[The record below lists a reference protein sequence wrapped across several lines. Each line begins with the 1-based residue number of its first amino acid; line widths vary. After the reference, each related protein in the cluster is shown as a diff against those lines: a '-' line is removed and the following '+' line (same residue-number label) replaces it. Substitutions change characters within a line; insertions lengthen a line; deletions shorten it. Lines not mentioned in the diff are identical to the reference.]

1 MDEGAKEFSQL
12 VDRILRR
19 FFAQNGCIPPAHG
32 ECLALGARLW
42 AQVAE
47 RGLPAPLG
55 PGEAGVPGGMT
66 ESECAPLVARL
77 LDRSTNELLASAA
90 KQLVKACFY
99 PEFSVCRD
107 SFREVATDGGCRRQE
122 LKRVRGRISGAHCVD
137 CPHWVARSPA
147 DHEAFLAGEWH
158 EGAAE
163 FRGAREVFLP
173 EDFRALRRWL
183 HTRARDDGFRRGP
196 PHC

>member
-1 MDEGAKEFSQL
+1 MDEGAKQFAEL

-19 FFAQNGCIPPAHG
+19 FFAQNGRSPPAHG
-32 ECLALGARLW
+32 EGLALGARLW

-47 RGLPAPLG
+47 RGLPAPLD
-55 PGEAGVPGGMT
+55 PGEARGPGGMT
-66 ESECAPLVARL
+66 EADYAPLIAQV
-77 LDRSTNELLASAA
+77 LDRSTDELVASAA

-99 PEFSVCRD
+99 PELTVCRD
-107 SFREVATDGGCRRQE
+107 SFREVAMDGGCLRQE

-137 CPHWVARSPA
+137 CPHWAARSPA
-147 DHEAFLAGEWH
+147 DHEAFLAGAWH
-158 EGAAE
+158 GGAAAFWE
-163 FRGAREVFLP
+163 AREIFLP

-183 HTRARDDGFRRGP
+183 HARARDPGFRSGP